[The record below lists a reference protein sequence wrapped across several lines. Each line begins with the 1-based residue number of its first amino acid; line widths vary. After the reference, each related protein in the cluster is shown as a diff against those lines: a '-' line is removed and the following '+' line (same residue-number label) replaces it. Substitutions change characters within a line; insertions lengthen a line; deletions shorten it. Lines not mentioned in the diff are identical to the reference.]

1 MLCCFLPYNSMNQL
15 YVYIQLL
22 RLPLETPSHSPIHPF
37 RLSHSTQLAP
47 CAIQQLPL
55 LSSYTWQCILLD
67 IEDRFTYSVCS
78 TTCNSSFCSSNH
90 YVFPPEEGPPPN
102 EPALHKA
109 ETPFLGLTLDTQGTA
124 GSGAISSLVTSG
136 SA

>member
-1 MLCCFLPYNSMNQL
+1 MSVLQHVTPLSAAPTTTFFH
-15 YVYIQLL
+15 L
-22 RLPLETPSHSPIHPF
+22 R
-37 RLSHSTQLAP
+37 R
-47 CAIQQLPL
+47 
-55 LSSYTWQCILLD
+55 D
-67 IEDRFTYSVCS
+67 
-78 TTCNSSFCSSNH
+78 
-90 YVFPPEEGPPPN
+90 PPPN